1 MISKTMT
8 ARPAAGP
15 LTWRGEPARKPT
27 TMPPMMPVR
36 IPAAGGAPGGKAMP
50 MQRGSATRKTTRE
63 AERSLTCFGLIGIAE
78 ALRDHE
84 LGAGVGDGGG
94 GGGGGGGGERPPPAG
109 VEFGF

>member
-36 IPAAGGAPGGKAMP
+36 IPAAGGAPEAKAMP

-78 ALRDHE
+78 SLRDHE
-84 LGAGVGDGGG
+84 LESWLSDGGG
-94 GGGGGGGGERPPPAG
+94 DGAGGE
-109 VEFGF
+109 VEEAPLLAVE